1 MVDISFTL
9 EGDINAGRGA
19 LGFTGFGTLAAVTT
33 TLWSAFP
40 TKPYRY
46 FITATAVNNIV
57 ILPEITSSNS
67 NTNMAKI
74 GNSIIIVS
82 NGADS
87 FQVQNHLGVNVATF
101 TAAGDTYMITA
112 ASAPGTW
119 IATNLTGG
127 GGGGNIL
134 TAKGDL
140 LTHDGANDVIL
151 PVGAN
156 GFILTADSTFP
167 DGIKWAMPPA
177 TMSPVFTFDIVPG
190 SITASSSTYSPI
202 GYFAWNQSTYTGT
215 TSMFIVAWINAS
227 GNRGIDLQVY
237 NVTTAAEIGRI
248 SLTAGTVAGPYTTNG
263 VNGTPVGS
271 VYVMITV
278 PVANCNIQI
287 RTRKSANG
295 GNSPTITG
303 VQMHMVQ

>member
-1 MVDISFTL
+1 MADISFTL

-19 LGFTGFGTLAAVTT
+19 LGITGFGTLAAASTS
-33 TLWSAFP
+33 LWTAFP

-57 ILPEITSSNS
+57 VLPEITTNNS

-82 NGADS
+82 NGVDS
-87 FQVQNHLGVNVATF
+87 FQVQNHLGANVATF
-101 TAAGDTYMITA
+101 TASADTYMITA
-112 ASAPGTW
+112 AGIPGTW

-140 LTHDGANDVIL
+140 LTHDSTNDVIL

-167 DGIKWAMPPA
+167 NGIKWAMPPA
-177 TMSPVFTFDIVPG
+177 SMTPVFTFDIVP
-190 SITASSSTYSPI
+190 SAITASSSTYSAI
-202 GYFAWNQSTYTGT
+202 GYFAWNQNTYSGT
-215 TSMFIVAWINAS
+215 TSMFIVAWINSS

-237 NVTTAAEIGRI
+237 NATTATEIGRI
-248 SLTAGTVAGPYTTNG
+248 SLAAGTVIGPYTTNG
-263 VNGTPVGS
+263 INGTPVGS
-271 VYVMITV
+271 VYVMIAV
-278 PVANCNIQI
+278 PVANVSIQI
-287 RTRKSANG
+287 RARKSANG
-295 GNSPTITG
+295 GNSPTING
-303 VQMHMVQ
+303 IQMHLLQ